1 MGFQKI
7 IHISDIHIRAGD
19 TKVSRYDEYSLQIDR
34 LLEALGRFDETECV
48 VVLTGDIFH
57 EKYHI
62 GPSGQLLAKRLF
74 RGLSRFTTLVI
85 KGNHD
90 YRQDQKDEPDMLKPY
105 FDDMP
110 ENLHYLEDTDLYEF
124 ENIEFGVVA
133 IEETLNNAAKGG
145 NCARPAFPCPS
156 PKSDTI
162 EYRIALFHGSAGG
175 AILQNGTN
183 VDDRGDNISV
193 RGWIPKEYDAIL
205 LGDIHVQQVHCV
217 KPAEGTEFLDRTKKT
232 MYISGRYK
240 MDPSQSP
247 WGYSGSLIQQN
258 MGESLWGHGFIV
270 WDLEEKEITAYHV
283 RNDYGKVS
291 VTLDDKGEPC
301 IKIRIGRK
309 QYPLS
314 IKTSIS
320 LGWFPTSIYL
330 RFNMNAKHCVQD
342 IQSQFEEAGIVVLS
356 TGFMDEAI
364 SEDISAATSTETKH
378 LIVND
383 LSSLN
388 SPQEW
393 SKFFVEKVNLEEGEW
408 TQWLQSPNLMVVPV
422 EHFPQEASL
431 KIQERNTKF
440 IKLTDSYYA
449 ERDMQPPTRRFRIH
463 YLEFSWLLCFGQM
476 NYINF
481 DEFVKKVVNING
493 NNGSGKSSLLEIIAV
508 AIYGE
513 SFPSRSAKSFTASII
528 NQHIPKTETA
538 YSKICFSIDGTKYWI
553 HRTYDTQPNGNEKS
567 LWQRIIRL
575 LDNEGEIVKEK
586 ANAVDPWIEEHIGVY
601 KHFLLTTIMS
611 QFNDN
616 DFFSLTPK
624 DQKTI
629 IDSLLHLNVCESFR
643 LLLKEAQKNH
653 EYALSQLT
661 TYEAGLINSNS
672 RFESHYGK
680 ETDIQAQLEQQN
692 QLKQNLASLKIALQN
707 ERAHIMEFSEKAFQ
721 QPLSDYMTQK
731 AQLQRLIESP
741 LEGNYAELKADKT
754 NLRNQLAV
762 LKSKKY
768 PQQLQETA
776 ELLED
781 QTFESLEN
789 RLNELRIQRIKYGS
803 KQRLYD
809 SKAHKDWLKR
819 YDAWLINKPETPD
832 TDDSV
837 HKLKTLFTSTKQSFS
852 EYELDEDDFKPIPQ
866 EELHALEAAHNTIVK
881 QLSQKEHEVKL
892 KTKELVALV
901 PSEEDQLSLDTYK
914 AQLDN
919 LTTTFGCDV
928 NSAAERMMAA
938 QPLSINIKHLQSEL
952 TQLTKDLQVVGTV
965 RYEPKTCS
973 ACSENPYRH
982 EKERLLKKQKQLD
995 SDLTAN
1001 QEQLSSLLQSER
1013 PYEYLKQLFDT
1024 FSKANTA
1031 KSQILLQNET
1041 KYKELNKALKLE
1053 KQALLK
1059 IKESLDQTDYE
1070 TQKMVYEYYELKAS
1084 LSGLQNQLTAAT
1096 FKEEFQDY
1104 TQAKAVHDLEK
1115 ELTATESLC
1124 KAAYAKEYQQCE
1136 QDLKQVEASLADHE
1150 SYANAQANLAQID
1163 AVIAAYPHYNTTKS
1177 LEEKYKQEDRAY
1189 SALSASITQQQ
1200 QLRDKLDQGKSET
1213 ERVSKFRT
1221 YLSQRGKTV
1230 NTMATAFEQFTDQ
1243 LYPSKVGPSI
1253 ETAVNTVLN
1262 SIALPRPIKLK
1273 AIWESG
1279 SFSWHLEDGISSPPY
1294 EKCAGAHR
1302 FFVGLAIRIAFSRMG
1317 ASNMVN
1323 SQFFL
1328 DEGFTACD
1336 SETMERVPQLLKNL
1350 LKDLDYMQTI
1360 FIVSHLDTLKTAA
1373 DESIMITRG
1382 AQASQ
1387 LKVGDRL
1394 DTPKG
1399 HAKKLDV
1406 EDGGKKRGR
1415 PKKAITTA

>member
-19 TKVSRYDEYSLQIDR
+19 SKVSRYDEYITQIDR
-34 LLEALGRFDETECV
+34 LLTALEDYDETECI

-62 GPSGQLLAKRLF
+62 GPSGQLIAKRLF

-105 FDDMP
+105 FDDSP
-110 ENLHYLEDTDLYEF
+110 ENLHYLEETDLYQF
-124 ENIEFGVVA
+124 DNIEFGVVA

-145 NCARPAFPCPS
+145 SCARPPFPEPS
-156 PKSDTI
+156 PKDDTI

-193 RGWIPKEYDAIL
+193 RGWIPKDYDAIL
-205 LGDIHVQQVHCV
+205 LGDIHVQQVHCA

-232 MYISGRYK
+232 AYVSGHYK
-240 MDPSQSP
+240 IDPNMSP

-270 WDLEEKEITAYHV
+270 WDLENQEVTAYHLK
-283 RNDYGKVS
+283 NTYGKVS
-291 VTLDDKGEPC
+291 VSLDDKEQPC
-301 IKIRIGRK
+301 VKIRIGRK
-309 QYPLS
+309 LYPLS
-314 IKTSIS
+314 IKTATS
-320 LGWFPTSIYL
+320 LGWFPTSIHL
-330 RFNMNAKHCVQD
+330 RFNMNVKHCVQD
-342 IQSQFEEAGIVVLS
+342 IQSQFEEAGIVILG

-364 SEDISAATSTETKH
+364 TETTNTAASPTVETKT

-393 SKFFVEKVNLEEGEW
+393 SKFFSETINLPDGEW
-408 TQWLQSPNLMVVPV
+408 SQWLQSPNLMVVPTNY
-422 EHFPQEASL
+422 FPTEAEL
-431 KIQERNTKF
+431 KIKDRNSKF
-440 IKLTDSYYA
+440 IKLTDAYFT

-481 DEFVKKVVNING
+481 DEFIKQVCLING

-508 AIYGE
+508 SIYGE

-528 NQHIPKTETA
+528 NQHIPKTDTA

-575 LDNEGEIVKEK
+575 LDNTGEILKER
-586 ANAVDPWIEEHIGVY
+586 ANSVDPWIEEHIGVY

-616 DFFSLTPK
+616 DFFALPPK

-629 IDSLLHLNVCESFR
+629 IDSLLHLNVCETFR

-653 EYALSQLT
+653 DYALSQLT
-661 TYEAGLINSNS
+661 TYEAGLLSSNTK
-672 RFESHYGK
+672 FESHYAN
-680 ETDIQAQLEQQN
+680 ETELTTKLAEESEQIQALRKLGEDLN
-692 QLKQNLASLKIALQN
+692 AA
-707 ERAHIMEFSEKAFQ
+707 RAELVNFSEKAFQ
-721 QPLSDYMTQK
+721 QPLEDYQAQK
-731 AQLQRLIESP
+731 AKLEQLLSNPIQGSSQT
-741 LEGNYAELKADKT
+741 LKET
-754 NLRNQLAV
+754 RSELRNRLAV

-768 PQQLQETA
+768 PATTLVKDYSE
-776 ELLED
+776 EKPFDDLEA
-781 QTFESLEN
+781 Q
-789 RLNELRIQRIKYGS
+789 LNELRIERIKYGS

-809 SKAHKDWLKR
+809 STSHKEWQKR
-819 YDAWLINKPETPD
+819 YDVWFAANGQKESQET
-832 TDDSV
+832 SV
-837 HKLKTLFTSTKQSFS
+837 KLKAQLLKTRQAFDDF
-852 EYELDEDDFKPIPQ
+852 ELDETEFKPIDLQ
-866 EELHALEAAHNTIVK
+866 TLQALEQTHTT
-881 QLSQKEHEVKL
+881 LSAKLLQKEHEVKL
-892 KTKELVALV
+892 KTKELVSLV
-901 PSEEDQLSLDTYK
+901 PTEEDQALLDAYK
-914 AQLDN
+914 VA
-919 LTTTFGCDV
+919 LTTLTEAFACDFPT
-928 NSAAERMMAA
+928 ATERIMAA
-938 QPLSINIKHLQSEL
+938 QQVNLTITHLETEL
-952 TQLTKDLQVVGTV
+952 TSVEQELETVGKV
-965 RYEPKTCS
+965 RYEPKDCT
-973 ACSENPYRH
+973 ACAENPYRH
-982 EKERLLKKQKQLD
+982 QKINLLKRQQ
-995 SDLTAN
+995 
-1001 QEQLSSLLQSER
+1001 QLSHDIKEGKSKIVEILQSTTPYQELRYIYDTVYKLTNASSSRLIDNER
-1013 PYEYLKQLFDT
+1013 RYKDLNKVLKQ
-1024 FSKANTA
+1024 
-1031 KSQILLQNET
+1031 
-1041 KYKELNKALKLE
+1041 E
-1053 KQALLK
+1053 KQQFQKLK
-1059 IKESLDQTDYE
+1059 EEHEANDYE
-1070 TQKMVYEYYELKAS
+1070 TQQMVYEYYDLKAK
-1084 LSGLQNQLTAAT
+1084 LTDLEQQLTAAT
-1096 FKEEFQDY
+1096 FIEMNQEY
-1104 TQAKAVHDLEK
+1104 TLAKAVSELEQEIASVEQK
-1115 ELTATESLC
+1115 CKLAYSYELSV
-1124 KAAYAKEYQQCE
+1124 CE
-1136 QDLKQVEASLADHE
+1136 QQLKQVEGLLADHE
-1150 SYANAQANLAQID
+1150 AQATATETLNHVLGI
-1163 AVIAAYPHYNTTKS
+1163 ITAYPHYLQAKTLT
-1177 LEEKYKQEDRAY
+1177 QTY
-1189 SALSASITQQQ
+1189 SANERALATLSAYIKQQ
-1200 QLRDKLDQGKSET
+1200 QLLREKLDMGKSET
-1213 ERVSKFRT
+1213 EKVSQFRM
-1221 YLSQRGKTV
+1221 YLSERSKVV
-1230 NTMATAFEQFTDQ
+1230 NTMSNAFEQFTDQ
-1243 LYPSKVGPSI
+1243 LYPQKVGPSI
-1253 ETAVNTVLN
+1253 ENAVNTVLN
-1262 SIALPRPIKLK
+1262 SISLPRPIKLK
-1273 AIWESG
+1273 AVWESG

-1336 SETMERVPQLLKNL
+1336 AETMERVPQLLKNL

-1387 LKVGDRL
+1387 LKVGLRL
-1394 DTPKG
+1394 DCPKG
-1399 HAKKLDV
+1399 HAKRLEV
-1406 EDGGKKRGR
+1406 EEGGKKKGR
-1415 PKKAITTA
+1415 PKKILSE